1 MKDWPMA
8 TLADVLPRITT
19 ITFDC
24 YGTLIDWKGGLASS
38 FRGLL
43 GSVVDE
49 RQMDVF
55 DAYVSIEAEEEA
67 GAFRSY
73 REILQAVAV
82 RMGERFGVGVDS
94 EQANAFAESL
104 PGWTPFTD
112 TSDALTR
119 LKRRFRLGVLSNVD
133 RDLFAGTCR
142 HFDVAFDFV
151 VTAEDVGSYKP
162 ALGHFHSCF
171 RDHVGVGET
180 LHVAQSLFHDG
191 APSGELGLA
200 YVWINRYKQANETK
214 VTPLAEFP
222 DLSGLARAAGV

>member
-1 MKDWPMA
+1 MA
-8 TLADVLPRITT
+8 TLDQALPRITT

-38 FRGLL
+38 FRELL
-43 GSVVDE
+43 GAVVDE
-49 RQMDVF
+49 REMDVF
-55 DAYVSIEAEEEA
+55 DAYVGIEAEEES
-67 GAFRSY
+67 GRFRCY
-73 REILQAVAV
+73 REILQAVAA
-82 RMGERFGVGVDS
+82 RMGERFGVRVDAA
-94 EQANAFAESL
+94 QAAAFAESL
-104 PGWTPFTD
+104 PDWRPFAD
-112 TSDALTR
+112 TNDALVR
-119 LKRRFRLGVLSNVD
+119 LKRQFRLGVLSNVD

-162 ALGHFHSCF
+162 ALGHFH
-171 RDHVGVGET
+171 RYLADHGSAAET

-191 APSGELGLA
+191 APAREFGLA
-200 YVWINRYKQANETK
+200 YVWINRYKQTNRAK

>member
-1 MKDWPMA
+1 MA

-43 GSVVDE
+43 GAVVDE
-49 RQMDVF
+49 REMDVF
-55 DAYVSIEAEEEA
+55 DAYVAIEAEEEA
-67 GAFRSY
+67 ETFRRY

-82 RMGERFGVGVDS
+82 RMGERFGVHVDR
-94 EQANAFAESL
+94 EQANGFAESL
-104 PGWTPFTD
+104 PGWTPFAD
-112 TSDALTR
+112 TNDALAR

-133 RDLFAGTCR
+133 RDLFAGTCG

-162 ALGHFHSCF
+162 ALGHFHRCF
-171 RDHVGVGET
+171 SDNVGVAET

-191 APSGELGLA
+191 APAAELGLA
-200 YVWINRYKQANETK
+200 YVWINRYKQTNETK
-214 VTPLAEFP
+214 VKPLAAFP
-222 DLSGLARAAGV
+222 DLTGLARAAGV